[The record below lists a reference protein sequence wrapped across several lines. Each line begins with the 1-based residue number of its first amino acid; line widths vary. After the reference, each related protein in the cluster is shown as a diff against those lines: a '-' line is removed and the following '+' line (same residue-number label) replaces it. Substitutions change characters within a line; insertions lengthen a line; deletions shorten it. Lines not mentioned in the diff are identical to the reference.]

1 MSRDETVFM
10 ASRNRAFLDRT
21 GCFSTLLFLIII
33 LCCSVFLIWA
43 YVAELDEVTHGSG
56 VVVPSRQVQLIQNLE
71 GGILQEMHVKEGET
85 VKKGQVL
92 ISIDN
97 TQFRASLQEA
107 KAQQDIVHADIL
119 RLRAEIEAKDLVFNR
134 EFVKRRSLLV
144 KDSLRFFRSRK
155 KAHLSTVK
163 SLEES
168 QWKLQKELW
177 DNLSAYTRLNAE
189 RSGLAKLEFTK
200 VLKNSAPEITR
211 KELLH
216 FESRK
221 KALAE
226 QLGFIDKSLKLSLS
240 EYEVTKGLVKD
251 KVLPDI
257 EQIRIE
263 IQINELRSQRGK
275 VERDFRQSAAEEAR
289 KRQTEVFRLERK
301 ISEKQSAIDD
311 FVNGIRLKAIEELKL
326 REEEQSS
333 LKEQIVNLEDKVNRT
348 VVRSPV
354 YGVVNQ
360 VLINT
365 VGGVIKPGM
374 DLIELVPLDDT
385 LLIETR
391 IKPQDIA
398 FLRHHQKALVKVSA
412 FDFSIYGG
420 LDGKIETISSDTH
433 EDEFKNQY
441 YKVMVRTEKNY
452 LSSTKGELH
461 IIPGMMT
468 TTDVIIGKKTVL
480 DYLLKP
486 FNKAKEKALREK

>member
-1 MSRDETVFM
+1 M
-10 ASRNRAFLDRT
+10 
-21 GCFSTLLFLIII
+21 
-33 LCCSVFLIWA
+33 
-43 YVAELDEVTHGSG
+43 
-56 VVVPSRQVQLIQNLE
+56 
-71 GGILQEMHVKEGET
+71 
-85 VKKGQVL
+85 
-92 ISIDN
+92 
-97 TQFRASLQEA
+97 
-107 KAQQDIVHADIL
+107 
-119 RLRAEIEAKDLVFNR
+119 
-134 EFVKRRSLLV
+134 KRRSLLV

-441 YKVMVRTEKNY
+441 YNVMVRTEKNY